1 MTLERYNPIVIG
13 LIGLFTLFSINI
25 GFDLVPDIQAPA
37 DAEQTNPF
45 VTSDGTY
52 HRYARVQGDSFQTI
66 ANDQWTDILVKGVN
80 MGMAKPGHFPAE
92 AAITYDEYL
101 RWFDQIG
108 EMNADAVRVYSIQP
122 PQFYRALRDHNEMH
136 PDSILFLFQGIY
148 ANEVMLSNAE
158 SAFDP
163 VLTRNMRS
171 IIENTMDAIHGSLRS
186 MGTHEVP
193 KGDYDTDV
201 SCFVLGLI
209 LGQEWDPSLVMR
221 TDTAHAGMEDLTG
234 TYIMTSNG
242 SPFEIWL
249 GGMLEHMASYGST
262 MYSFQA
268 PLSFVNYQALD
279 KLDHPLEPVR
289 INDLVSVDPDH
300 ILASY
305 AFKTGLFATFHA
317 YPYYPNF
324 MNLEYVEDRIGSDEV
339 EISSYAAYLRELRSH
354 HTTPILVG
362 EFGLPTS
369 KGLAARNVDGMD
381 QGALTEEEQGRFLA
395 DMFSSMV
402 DEGLMGGIVFSWQDE
417 WFKTTWNVRSAVDT
431 DGKPDWYDP
440 MNCEENYGLLS
451 FGPGNVQRIVIDGS
465 KEDWTALGSSPVSNE
480 AGRTGP
486 SLIMTSDEGYLYIMV
501 DLGDHA
507 GCDVRLLLD
516 TLPGHGTVPIGSWST
531 GGAGFE
537 FMVEIP
543 NEGSVSLFVDS
554 AYNVLNPVALGTEN
568 GFVPLEMVTT
578 CEHIEPSTGDAALI
592 GTFRAGDLVRGTSDS
607 AHGQNQLYDICTSAD
622 GRSLELRLPWGMLNF
637 RDPSKKVIVGNVQN
651 DGPQASVI
659 IDKIS
664 VQALV
669 LADGQD
675 SGDDASIIASN
686 GAYHTWDTWDAPTYH
701 ERLKGSYQIMM
712 EAFAAI

>member
-13 LIGLFTLFSINI
+13 FIGLFTLFSINI

-52 HRYARVQGDSFQTI
+52 HRYARVQGDSFQII

-80 MGMAKPGHFPAE
+80 IGMAKPGHFPGE

-108 EMNADAVRVYSIQP
+108 EMNANAVRTYSIHP

-136 PDSILFLFQGIY
+136 PDSTLFLFQGIY
-148 ANEVMLSNAE
+148 ANECVLGNAGN
-158 SAFDP
+158 AFDP

-171 IIENTMDAIHGSLRS
+171 SIENTMDAIHGSLRS
-186 MGTHEVP
+186 MGTHEIP
-193 KGDYDTDV
+193 KGDYGTDV
-201 SCFVLGLI
+201 SCYVLGLI
-209 LGQEWDPSLVMR
+209 LGQEWDPSFVKR

-234 TYIMTSNG
+234 SYIMTSNG

-262 MYSFQA
+262 RYSFQA

-289 INDLVSVDPDH
+289 SNDLVSVDPDH
-300 ILASY
+300 ILASD
-305 AFKTGLFATFHA
+305 AFGAGLFATFHA
-317 YPYYPNF
+317 YPYYPDF
-324 MNLEYVEDRIGSDEV
+324 MNLEYGQDQLGTEGKDK
-339 EISSYAAYLRELRSH
+339 SSYAAYLKDMRSH

-395 DMFSSMV
+395 DMFSSII

-417 WFKTTWNVRSAVDT
+417 WFKMTWNVRSAVDT
-431 DGKPDWYDP
+431 EGKPDWFDP
-440 MNCEENYGLLS
+440 LNCEENYGLLS
-451 FGPGNVQRIVIDGS
+451 FSPGAMHGIAIDGNMD
-465 KEDWTALGSSPVSNE
+465 DWTALGSSPVSNE

-486 SLIMTSDEGYLYIMV
+486 SLIMTSDEGYLYIRI
-501 DLGDHA
+501 DLGELA
-507 GCDVRLLLD
+507 GYDVRLLLD
-516 TLPGHGTVPIGSWST
+516 TLPDHGIGSLGSWTS
-531 GGAGFE
+531 GSEGME
-537 FMVEIP
+537 FMVDIP
-543 NEGSVSLFVDS
+543 GEGPASLFVDS
-554 AYNVLNPVALGTEN
+554 SYNVLNPASLGTED
-568 GFVPLEMVTT
+568 GFVPLEMVTF
-578 CEHIEPSTGDAALI
+578 CEHIGPSTGDAALI
-592 GTFRAGDLVRGTSDS
+592 GTFGAGDLVKGTSDS
-607 AHGQNQLYDICTSAD
+607 AQGQMQLYDICTSAD
-622 GRSLELRLPWGMLNF
+622 GSSLELRLPWGMLNF
-637 RDPSKKVIVGNVQN
+637 RDPSKKVVVGDVLN
-651 DGPQASVI
+651 DGPQASVM
-659 IDKIS
+659 IDGIS

-669 LADGQD
+669 LAEGQD
-675 SGDDASIIASN
+675 GGDDASITASN

-701 ERLKGSYQIMM
+701 ERLKGSYRIMM